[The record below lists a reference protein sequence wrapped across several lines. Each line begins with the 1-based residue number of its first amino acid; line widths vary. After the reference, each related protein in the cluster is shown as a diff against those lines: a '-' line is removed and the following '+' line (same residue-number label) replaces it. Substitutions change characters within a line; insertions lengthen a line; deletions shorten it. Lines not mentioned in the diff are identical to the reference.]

1 MIVVAIAVILYMTL
15 KHLRKKHANP
25 KYVPTKFLKQKWEN
39 WSPIGFM
46 PKGNYSSRLQQRD
59 GSVPTLHM
67 TSETRSAR
75 GSALNL
81 PDVER
86 GETAE
91 TPQNGA
97 GATVDRHTSVRSV
110 MTLPAYSSSVR
121 DNEQVLG
128 REGDRDGIDIVIEQP
143 ETIDEEE
150 ERREDEMESLYQIRV
165 QRRREIADRETRRRE
180 RREARDRNDQ
190 NALRRLREESNLRV
204 QDRDTTGGATAMI
217 AEHQSKSRDRRVSS
231 VSYADLGVARHD
243 GTRIRANSN
252 ESERP
257 LLDSAASIGGG
268 TIRPWSTHD
277 SASLSTHHRNRS
289 ATSVVSLSESEA
301 DGEIPFGRA
310 GTDFEIVQMNQGH
323 SRNTSRNHTPGGNR
337 SRASS
342 NATSGPPPIDTS
354 GDLGDA
360 QIPSI
365 DPPSY
370 DSAGFE
376 EAPPYSSPIEERT
389 TTAQQRTEHQRT
401 NSETGAPQLPDIGRL
416 PSIRIASATPIET
429 RDIATFPGPVRED
442 ERER

>member
-1 MIVVAIAVILYMTL
+1 
-15 KHLRKKHANP
+15 
-25 KYVPTKFLKQKWEN
+25 
-39 WSPIGFM
+39 
-46 PKGNYSSRLQQRD
+46 
-59 GSVPTLHM
+59 
-67 TSETRSAR
+67 
-75 GSALNL
+75 
-81 PDVER
+81 
-86 GETAE
+86 
-91 TPQNGA
+91 
-97 GATVDRHTSVRSV
+97 
-110 MTLPAYSSSVR
+110 
-121 DNEQVLG
+121 
-128 REGDRDGIDIVIEQP
+128 
-143 ETIDEEE
+143 
-150 ERREDEMESLYQIRV
+150 
-165 QRRREIADRETRRRE
+165 
-180 RREARDRNDQ
+180 
-190 NALRRLREESNLRV
+190 
-204 QDRDTTGGATAMI
+204 MI
-217 AEHQSKSRDRRVSS
+217 AEHQSRSRDRRVSS

-310 GTDFEIVQMNQGH
+310 GADFEIVQMNQGH

-354 GDLGDA
+354 GDLGDT

-376 EAPPYSSPIEERT
+376 EAPPYSSPVEERT
-389 TTAQQRTEHQRT
+389 PTAQQRPEHQRT
-401 NSETGAPQLPDIGRL
+401 YSETGAPQLPDIGRL
-416 PSIRIASATPIET
+416 PSIRIASATPVDT
-429 RDIATFPGPVRED
+429 RDIATFPGPIRED
-442 ERER
+442 EGEQ